1 MTGDDIRI
9 RVLIDNAKGAPG
21 LQAQWGLSFWIET
34 PDARV
39 LLDCGGS
46 GAFLQNARRLRE
58 PIETADAFVLSHGH
72 FDHGGGV
79 RELVDAAPSARLV
92 LHPGALV
99 PRWSLHKNGKVEPIG
114 LQDRSLAALRAVPE
128 RSIWAL
134 APLEVAP
141 GVWASGPVPRRHPLE
156 EAERTFFLDTACT
169 VRDHVVD
176 DQAVWIET
184 PAGLVVL
191 CGCAHSGVMNTVQH
205 VRETVARRG
214 AAGGDDV
221 VVPVAADGQP
231 AVRAVLGGMHLLQAR
246 KERLQATADYLE
258 ALDLELCAPC
268 HCTGKR
274 ATTLLR
280 RATAGGVCGDRDR
293 ARAEAGVF
301 DPASATVARSPAG
314 EARSE

>member
-1 MTGDDIRI
+1 MNGDDIRI

-21 LQAQWGLSFWIET
+21 LHSQWGFSFLVET

-58 PIETADAFVLSHGH
+58 PIEAVDAFVLSHGH
-72 FDHGGGV
+72 FDHAGGV

-99 PRWSLHKNGKVEPIG
+99 PRWSLHKNGKVDPIG
-114 LQDRSLAALRAVPE
+114 LPDHSLAALRAAPE

-134 APLEVAP
+134 APLEVGP
-141 GVWASGPVPRRHPLE
+141 GVWASGPVPRRHALE
-156 EAERTFFLDTACT
+156 EAERAFFLDTACT

-191 CGCAHSGVMNTVQH
+191 CGCAHSGVMNTVQY
-205 VRETVARRG
+205 VRETVAGRG
-214 AAGGDDV
+214 AAGGHDV

-231 AVRAVLGGMHLLQAR
+231 AVRAVIGGMHLLQAR

-274 ATTLLR
+274 AMSLLR
-280 RATAGGVCGDRDR
+280 ERLPGAFAEIVTGRELRLAWSAGRA
-293 ARAEAGVF
+293 
-301 DPASATVARSPAG
+301 
-314 EARSE
+314 

>member
-1 MTGDDIRI
+1 MTGGDIRI
-9 RVLIDNAKGAPG
+9 RVLIDNAKGATG
-21 LQAQWGLSFWIET
+21 LRSEWGLSFWIET

-46 GAFLQNARRLRE
+46 GVFLENARRLRE
-58 PIETADAFVLSHGH
+58 PVETADAFVLSHGH
-72 FDHGGGV
+72 FDHGGGI
-79 RELVDAAPSARLV
+79 REFVDAAPSARLV

-99 PRWSLHKNGKVEPIG
+99 PRWSLRKNGKADPIG
-114 LQDRSLAALRAVPE
+114 LPDRSLAALRAVPE
-128 RSIWAL
+128 RSIWAV

-141 GVWASGPVPRRHPLE
+141 GVWASGPVPRRHALE

-169 VRDHVVD
+169 VHDHVVD

-205 VRETVARRG
+205 VRETVAGHGVTSGR
-214 AAGGDDV
+214 V

-246 KERLQATADYLE
+246 KERLQATADYLD
-258 ALDLELCAPC
+258 ALNLELCAPC

-274 ATTLLR
+274 ATTLLAERLPGAFVEIATGRELGLAYSTR
-280 RATAGGVCGDRDR
+280 RAR
-293 ARAEAGVF
+293 
-301 DPASATVARSPAG
+301 RSLSLQPG
-314 EARSE
+314 EARGE